1 VSIAAA
7 HSPGTCTRVR
17 SYPGRLL
24 YFPAVCATR
33 RRNVERGGRP
43 FLLGRRSGLI
53 EAGGSLI
60 RGTPVRVGSSPDNAG
75 TYWYCQTV
83 RVRLARPGCVTRVN
97 QWLKPRNECP
107 AQIWWIGP
115 GVQCVTPC
123 VGSTP
128 KPCAADGGEATLK
141 VCGVGVAK
149 LPGYS

>member
-1 VSIAAA
+1 MQVAVKDSR
-7 HSPGTCTRVR
+7 STCG
-17 SYPGRLL
+17 SL

-33 RRNVERGGRP
+33 RWIVERGERP

-60 RGTPVRVGSSPDNAG
+60 RGTPVKVGSSPDNAG
-75 TYWYCQTV
+75 TCWYCQTV

-97 QWLKPRNECP
+97 QWLTPRNECP
-107 AQIWWIGP
+107 AQIWWIGAGGAVRDP
-115 GVQCVTPC
+115 ALW
-123 VGSTP
+123 GSTP

-141 VCGVGVAK
+141 VCGVGVAR